1 MKELL
6 EDQPKSSRRPK
17 MKCPYLIK
25 WATFACKADYKLY
38 FPSSFQL
45 EEYCKRKEHKKCP
58 LCVTVYQEQY
68 VKNIYI

>member
-6 EDQPKSSRRPK
+6 ENQLRLPRR
-17 MKCPYLIK
+17 IK
-25 WATFACKADYKLY
+25 IKYPHFTKWVTFACRADYKLY

-68 VKNIYI
+68 VKNIYT